1 MSAHS
6 AAPVVP
12 YAEAPTLKLTGWAAL
27 WILVITAVIF
37 GGTLG
42 LLFAQDEPHQLAFPA
57 LAIALILH
65 SLLVLLVLLH
75 LIRRSRTSLRAVGF
89 VRPSWRL
96 LHLLWQIPAVIVL
109 VLTAQLVT
117 SALTNGAN
125 SDAGGSVKA
134 LAVGLNPVLVV
145 LAFIAIAVLTPV
157 WEEIFFRGLLFG
169 SVRARWGVVLAV
181 VVSTVVF
188 AAVHGVLILLP
199 YLVTLGLSLAL
210 LRIFHRSIWGSLVLH
225 VTINC
230 IASGTI
236 LTVLV

>member
-1 MSAHS
+1 VSMHS
-6 AAPVVP
+6 AEAVVAG
-12 YAEAPTLKLTGWAAL
+12 AEAPTLKLTGWAAL

-42 LLFAQDEPHQLAFPA
+42 LLFAQDEPDQLAFPA
-57 LAIALILH
+57 LAIALIVH
-65 SLLVLLVLLH
+65 SVLVLLVLVY
-75 LIRRSRTSLRAVGF
+75 LIRRSRTPFSAVGF
-89 VRPSWRL
+89 VKPSWRL

-125 SDAGGSVKA
+125 SEAGGSVEA

-157 WEEIFFRGLLFG
+157 WEEIFFRGLLLG
-169 SVRARWGVVLAV
+169 SVRSRWGVVLAV

-188 AAVHGVLILLP
+188 AAVHGVPVLLP
-199 YLVTLGLSLAL
+199 YLVTLGVSLAL
-210 LRIFHRSIWGSLVLH
+210 LRIFHRNIWGSLALH
-225 VTINC
+225 VTINS